1 MPVDTVKAIATY
13 LIALVIVLGGFAIL
27 FATRNEAVTDTRLI
41 IAGFMGSAVTFVFS
55 SETQTR
61 TARQAAAAT
70 YAATLTNGSGAANE
84 RAAAGGLPEG
94 HVPGQP
100 LT

>member
-1 MPVDTVKAIATY
+1 MQVDTIKALATY
-13 LIALVIVLGGFAIL
+13 VIALVIVVGGFLIL
-27 FATRNEAVTDTRLI
+27 FATRNEPVTDTRLI

-70 YAATLTNGSGAANE
+70 YAATISNGVAAANE
-84 RAAAGGLPEG
+84 RTAAGGVPEG
-94 HVPGQP
+94 QP
-100 LT
+100 PAA

>member
-1 MPVDTVKAIATY
+1 MQVDTIKALATY
-13 LIALVIVLGGFAIL
+13 VIALVIVIGGFVVL
-27 FATRNEAVTDTRLI
+27 FATRGEINASDTRVI

-70 YAATLTNGSGAANE
+70 YAATLTNGTAAANE
-84 RAAAGGLPEG
+84 QEHATATPVSAA
-94 HVPGQP
+94 
-100 LT
+100 

>member
-1 MPVDTVKAIATY
+1 MKVQVDTIKAIATY
-13 LIALVIVLGGFAIL
+13 LIALVIVLGGFIIL
-27 FATRNEAVTDTRLI
+27 YVSRAEAVTDTRLI

-70 YAATLTNGSGAANE
+70 YAATLTNGSAQANE
-84 RAAAGGLPEG
+84 RGAAGGTPEG
-94 HVPGQP
+94 QPPG
-100 LT
+100 

>member
-1 MPVDTVKAIATY
+1 MPIDTIKAIATY
-13 LIALVIVLGGFAIL
+13 SIAMVIVIGGFIIL
-27 FATRNEAVTDTRLI
+27 YVSRSEPVTDTRLI

-70 YAATLTNGSGAANE
+70 YAATLTNGTGAANE

-100 LT
+100 AG